1 MTSCAK
7 QTDNKINV
15 LLLTIVIELRD
26 GNHRGAEASCN
37 NVLFKQAPAT
47 LRKDGHSRKKSE

>member
-1 MTSCAK
+1 MTSYAK

-26 GNHRGAEASCN
+26 GNHLGAEASCN
-37 NVLFKQAPAT
+37 NVLFKQD
-47 LRKDGHSRKKSE
+47 R